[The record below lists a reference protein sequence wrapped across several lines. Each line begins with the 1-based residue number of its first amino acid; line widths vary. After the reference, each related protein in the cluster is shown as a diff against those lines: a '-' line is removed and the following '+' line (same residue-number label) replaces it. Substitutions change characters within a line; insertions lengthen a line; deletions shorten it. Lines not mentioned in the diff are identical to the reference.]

1 MDTLFYLLTTI
12 QILLGAYL
20 VWQGVQWLGYVR
32 RRLNSD
38 PGFYAPRVALL
49 CPCKGMEPGLERNL
63 VALTEFE
70 RQNYEIFFILASEKD
85 PARSAIERVA
95 QSSRVK
101 ANIVIAGHPVNCG
114 EKVSNLRAAIEQL
127 PEEFEVLVFA
137 DSDGRPGK
145 HWLHHLVAPLAD
157 SRVGATTTMRWLV
170 PNVSNL
176 PTLLLAAWNAPIITM
191 LGDKSRN
198 FCWGGG
204 TAIRRSTFEQCGVLD
219 EWKSSVS
226 DDYSLTRAL
235 EHTGRSILFIPE
247 SLTLSY
253 VESDFEGLLEFTNRQ
268 ILITRV
274 YSDKMWKAAAL
285 THLLYCFTLVLGFYL
300 ILTTFFAG
308 RPAFQLVLLMFL
320 PLLLASIRGVLRLTG
335 VTEALPALRAQIMA
349 QAWIYVL
356 LTLLVPFLYL
366 VNFVHSLITRRIRWR
381 GAIYELISSQQTKII
396 RN

>member
-12 QILLGAYL
+12 QILLGTYL
-20 VWQGVQWLGYVR
+20 VWHGVQWLGYVR
-32 RRLNSD
+32 RRLYSD
-38 PGFYAPRVALL
+38 PGFYAPRVAVL
-49 CPCKGMEPGLERNL
+49 CPCKGSEPGLERNL
-63 VALTEFE
+63 VSLTEFE
-70 RQNYEIFFILASEKD
+70 RQNYEVFFILASEKD
-85 PARSAIERVA
+85 PARAVIERVA
-95 QSSRVK
+95 KSSRVK
-101 ANIVIAGHPVNCG
+101 TNIIFAGHPVNCG

-176 PTLLLAAWNAPIITM
+176 PTLLLVAWNAPIVTM
-191 LGDKSRN
+191 LGEKSKN

-204 TAIRRSTFEQCGVLD
+204 TAIRRSTFEQSGVLD
-219 EWKSSVS
+219 EWKSSIS

-235 EHTGRSILFIPE
+235 EHSGRSIVFIPE

-253 VESDFEGLLEFTNRQ
+253 VETDFEGLLEFTSRQ
-268 ILITRV
+268 ILITRI
-274 YSDKMWKAAAL
+274 YSNRMWRAAAL
-285 THLLYCFTLVLGFYL
+285 THFLYCFTLVLGFYL
-300 ILTTFFAG
+300 ILATLFAG
-308 RPAFQLVLLMFL
+308 RPVLHLVLLTFL

-335 VTEALPALRAQIMA
+335 VTEALPTVRSQTTA

-356 LTLLVPFLYL
+356 LTLFVPFLYL
-366 VNFVHSLITRRIRWR
+366 VNFVHSLVTRKIRWR
-381 GAIYELISSQQTKII
+381 GAV
-396 RN
+396 